1 MYDVSFLRAGPM
13 RCIVLAASLCAPAI
27 WGLVAVPATAQSA
40 QAKSGAS
47 SATSAYGADGTN
59 KLGFSIESEMLT
71 YLALE
76 SNSEAVACD
85 IAAYLND
92 ATVDFANPPAGAVCA
107 LKGGTNAKV
116 GVVVLPFDQSA
127 LANFNLWRVNMEIM
141 ADLRRRAAI
150 YCPESSVVATGS
162 RGVADLTPAGNALSL
177 VKSAIGL
184 FANQGSLFPVGGTI
198 QDQAF
203 MDAVVRQLRTL
214 NISVLM
220 PSTFSPYALTA
231 VQVARSPFLTSLDKL
246 LRSRAC
252 LAGEEA
258 KSGTTPSAKFDINQL
273 NADIDSYMVM
283 ISGDTPTAK
292 TSTTGAQTRSTT
304 PDTPT
309 PATPT
314 ETSTAAT
321 PPARASTTVMPTGTL
336 TRASPLLSILSA
348 DNLAL
353 KLGVNPTTGALSP
366 SSLWQ
371 HILLIK
377 ALESG
382 GTIVTDS
389 NILHTRIRYSGGSVG
404 TFTLLTL
411 DGEVECSANVYDYGG
426 SIPAKKFQ
434 DALRHYKLEPSKQY
448 IFERGNCRAVTH

>member
-1 MYDVSFLRAGPM
+1 
-13 RCIVLAASLCAPAI
+13 
-27 WGLVAVPATAQSA
+27 
-40 QAKSGAS
+40 
-47 SATSAYGADGTN
+47 
-59 KLGFSIESEMLT
+59 MLS

-76 SNSEAVACD
+76 SNSEAAACD

-92 ATVDFANPPAGAVCA
+92 TTVDFANPPAGAVCA
-107 LKGGTNAKV
+107 LKGGTNTKV

-141 ADLRRRAAI
+141 ADLRHRAAI

-162 RGVADLTPAGNALSL
+162 RGVDDLTPAGSALSI

-184 FANQGSLFPVGGTI
+184 FATQGSLIPVGGTI

-203 MDAVVRQLRTL
+203 MDAVARQLRTL

-220 PSTFSPYALTA
+220 PSTYSPYALTA

-258 KSGTTPSAKFDINQL
+258 KSGTTPIAKFDINQL

-283 ISGDTPTAK
+283 IGGGTPTAK
-292 TSTTGAQTRSTT
+292 TSTTAAQTRSTV

-309 PATPT
+309 PTATGTTAANPSSAAPATST
-314 ETSTAAT
+314 ETSTTAT
-321 PPARASTTVMPTGTL
+321 PPARASTTVTPTGTL
-336 TRASPLLSILSA
+336 TTASPLQSILSA
-348 DNLAL
+348 DNLAQ
-353 KLGVNPTTGALSP
+353 KLGVNPTTGDLSP

-434 DALRHYKLEPSKQY
+434 DALRHYKLDPSKQY
-448 IFERGNCRAVTH
+448 VFERGNCRAVAH